1 MGVLSVLL
9 MLLQFVAQMGTHTAA
24 GVSCVLRMSEYSME
38 QT

>member
-9 MLLQFVAQMGTHTAA
+9 RLLQFVAQMGKHTAA
-24 GVSCVLRMSEYSME
+24 DVSCVPRMSEYSMD